1 MSLHL
6 TAEFDRR
13 DDDDRLLSV
22 SDEASRCS
30 ATQACT
36 FSKRRSFSKQLCIYR
51 MQICRYCQLWRLY
64 RGGEGLG
71 KPPFCLPPPSHHACL
86 LQANGLIT
94 VTIRYSLLKTNSSVC
109 HCLFVGWLFDWVRVR
124 FVQKQDW
131 KIIMI
136 F

>member
-64 RGGEGLG
+64 REERDWGSPHFVC
-71 KPPFCLPPPSHHACL
+71 PPPPPPPPPSHHACL

-109 HCLFVGWLFDWVRVR
+109 HCLFVGYCSTECSIC
-124 FVQKQDW
+124 QKTGL
-131 KIIMI
+131 
-136 F
+136 